1 MSSRALAHVSGGKQL
16 PRSVSPQTR
25 LAPDSNSA
33 GKKGRLVLSSRRV
46 KSGAFAGEDSAA
58 GPDPAWRQGS
68 DRSGVDRVRL
78 AQIAKRERPQPRH
91 LTCFNGNLTLALQ
104 GFITISPIPTLT
116 IAQCS

>member
-1 MSSRALAHVSGGKQL
+1 MSSRALAPVSGGKQL

-33 GKKGRLVLSSRRV
+33 GKKGRLVLSSRRG

-68 DRSGVDRVRL
+68 DRSGVGRERL
-78 AQIAKRERPQPRH
+78 AKVAERERPRPRH
-91 LTCFNGNLTLALQ
+91 LKCFNGNGTLGGQ
-104 GFITISPIPTLT
+104 GLVTVSSAPNGRVP
-116 IAQCS
+116 C